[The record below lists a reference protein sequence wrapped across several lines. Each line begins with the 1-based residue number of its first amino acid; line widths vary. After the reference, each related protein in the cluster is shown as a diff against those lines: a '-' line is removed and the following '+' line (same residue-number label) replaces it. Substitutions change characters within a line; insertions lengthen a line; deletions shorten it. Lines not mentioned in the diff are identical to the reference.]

1 MPIFTRLKNYW
12 LRFSFKKRFVF
23 ACIAVLVAIFIF
35 SQQNSQGDLLTKEVE
50 RGTVIETVVSG
61 GNLSAGGEAPI
72 YSSTTGIISEIY
84 VDNNERV
91 KRGQK
96 LFRVKS
102 TASIQEK
109 SAAFAAYQAALT
121 GSNTS
126 QQGKLTLQAQLEEAR
141 QDVLSASVNVTVMN
155 DRVANSKTN
164 PTTGKEYTQEDK
176 DILLSALASSKQ
188 TFSAVEKK
196 YKEVDQSI
204 SSSKSQITAAWDAY
218 QSTIDTDTIAP
229 SDGEIVN
236 LLALDGDRVNAFS
249 MLSATT
255 TPVLYLI
262 GTDAYAIKT
271 ELNEFD
277 VYKVKAGQE
286 ASIVFDTFPDITF
299 KGTVGKIDT
308 IGSKQNSTVTYD
320 ALIALDK
327 KDGRIKP
334 GMTAKVSIVT
344 NQKNDVLAIP
354 NSALRKEE
362 NKTVVNVIRDGKIS
376 AKQVRLGLRGDT
388 SSEVLEGLTEGDT
401 IVLSAL

>member
-23 ACIAVLVAIFIF
+23 ASIAVLVALFLF
-35 SQQNSQGDLLTKEVE
+35 SQQNNQGDLLTKEVE

-255 TPVLYLI
+255 PVLYLI

-286 ASIVFDTFPDITF
+286 ASIVFDTFPDSTF
-299 KGTVGKIDT
+299 KGRVGKIDT

-320 ALIALDK
+320 ALIELDK
-327 KDGRIKP
+327 QDERIKP
-334 GMTAKVSIVT
+334 GMTAKVSILT
-344 NQKNDVLAIP
+344 NQKNDVLVIP

-362 NKTVVNVIRDGKIS
+362 NKTVVNVIKDGSIS
-376 AKQVRLGLRGDT
+376 AKQVRLGLHGDT